1 MSDPNTFPA
10 WIAEAVSNNQQQ
22 LNDESREFFEKLL
35 EHFPHFDRTFL
46 SIPDTLDI
54 GILKSY
60 NPKEIQKQFGF
71 ESPHEFILLNICESF
86 HFQATYQIR
95 ELGLSLQNSMLEG
108 RFYVAAITIR
118 AMLEVVCVNYY
129 TFRRVEKQFKQ
140 CLESLIIARKTKSTA
155 EKSRLLKIY
164 YQGTYEIFTKLFDAN
179 TASSIDWSKYLREKF
194 QINIAASEQS
204 KKVHVNTAIEDIE
217 KQSGLPLKEA
227 YNLLSEFVHPNAGSK
242 MLVVNTKQS
251 HHPLMDALKIGNNKG
266 NPEAALFFID
276 QLSESV
282 FYTWTLALTLFNRG
296 QELLEVIDCLIP
308 KEPSKNVR

>member
-1 MSDPNTFPA
+1 M
-10 WIAEAVSNNQQQ
+10 
-22 LNDESREFFEKLL
+22 
-35 EHFPHFDRTFL
+35 
-46 SIPDTLDI
+46 
-54 GILKSY
+54 
-60 NPKEIQKQFGF
+60 
-71 ESPHEFILLNICESF
+71 
-86 HFQATYQIR
+86 
-95 ELGLSLQNSMLEG
+95 
-108 RFYVAAITIR
+108 
-118 AMLEVVCVNYY
+118 
-129 TFRRVEKQFKQ
+129 
-140 CLESLIIARKTKSTA
+140 
-155 EKSRLLKIY
+155 
-164 YQGTYEIFTKLFDAN
+164 
-179 TASSIDWSKYLREKF
+179 REKF

-296 QELLEVIDCLIP
+296 QELLEVIDRLIP